1 MGTGRREAP
10 IAVGAG
16 GAKGHRG
23 AVRGHK
29 GTVFPAAAALKPE
42 GIGHLRGGGCPQQQ
56 NRPRQR
62 LKGGQRGDVRQF
74 DAIEGQPG
82 LPFQLP

>member
-10 IAVGAG
+10 IAVWAG

-23 AVRGHK
+23 AVRGHR

-42 GIGHLRGGGCPQQQ
+42 GSGHRGS
-56 NRPRQR
+56 
-62 LKGGQRGDVRQF
+62 
-74 DAIEGQPG
+74 
-82 LPFQLP
+82 